1 MGRVEYD
8 IIIENG
14 RVIDG
19 TGNPWIRADVGIV
32 GDTIETVGRI
42 KNGAKRR
49 IDATGLVVSPGFI
62 DIHSHSG
69 ISVLVDPFVQSK
81 IRQGVTT
88 EVVGNCG
95 ESPAPMNEKVRAY
108 REKYARNRVP
118 EDFEFNWETMKD
130 YLDLV
135 EEKGA
140 SFNLVSLV
148 GHGTI
153 RQNVM
158 GHDDREPEEEELEE
172 MRLMVSEAMEQGAW
186 GMSTGLIYPPSVY
199 ATTDELIELAK
210 VVAKN
215 NGIYASHIRGEGEEL
230 IEAIR
235 EAIRIGRESGAP
247 VEIAHFKASGKP
259 FWGKTKQALKV
270 VEGARDRGIDVTY
283 DQYPY
288 IASST
293 NLTALLP
300 HWAHEGGPEKMI
312 QRIEDK
318 EARERMK
325 EEQRITRDW
334 SSVMV
339 VHAKKHPGYTGKNLE
354 EIAEFEDKTPFN
366 AMCDLLIEEEMQ
378 VPAVMFGMSE
388 DDVRRVMRN
397 PIGMVG
403 SDGSAVSPEGVLG
416 QGKPHPRYYGTFPR
430 VLGHYVREGVITL
443 QEAVRKMT
451 SAPAQR
457 LGIRHRGLLREGFKA
472 DITIFDA
479 ENIKDEATFT
489 EPHRYPAGIP
499 YVLVNGKIVIDDT
512 EHTGALPG
520 KILIKTFS

>member
-1 MGRVEYD
+1 MDYD
-8 IIIENG
+8 IIIKNG

-19 TGNPWIRADVGIV
+19 TGNPWIKADVGIV
-32 GDTIETVGRI
+32 GDTIKTIGKITDEADRKI
-42 KNGAKRR
+42 AAE
-49 IDATGLVVSPGFI
+49 DLVVSPGFI

-69 ISVLVDPFVQSK
+69 IPVLVDSMVQSK

-95 ESPAPMNEKVRAY
+95 GSPAPMNQDVKAY
-108 REKYARNRVP
+108 REKYSRRRVP

-135 EEKGA
+135 DEEGA
-140 SFNLVSLV
+140 SFNLASLV

-158 GHDDREPEEEELEE
+158 GHEDREPTEGELKE
-172 MRLMVSEAMEQGAW
+172 MRQMVSEAMQQGAW

-199 ATTDELIELAK
+199 AKTAEITELAK
-210 VVAKN
+210 VVASYG
-215 NGIYASHIRGEGEEL
+215 GIYASHIRGEGENL
-230 IEAIR
+230 IEAIK
-235 EAIRIGRESGAP
+235 EAIKISRESGAP

-259 FWGKTKQALKV
+259 FWGKTKQALEV
-270 VEGARDRGIDVTY
+270 VEAARKEGIDVTY

-300 HWAHEGGPEKMI
+300 HWAHEGGAEKVLERLKDPET
-312 QRIEDK
+312 
-318 EARERMK
+318 REKMK

-339 VHAKKHPGYTGKNLE
+339 VHAKDHPEYTGKNIE
-354 EIAEFEDKTPFN
+354 EIAKSEGKEPYD
-366 AMCDLLIEEEMQ
+366 AMCDLLIEEETQ

-388 DDVRRVMRN
+388 EDVRRVMKN

-457 LGIRHRGLLREGFKA
+457 LGIRDRGLLREGYKA
-472 DITIFDA
+472 DVTIFNPDTV
-479 ENIKDEATFT
+479 KDDATFT
-489 EPHRYPAGIP
+489 EPHRYPSGIP
-499 YVLVNGKIVIDDT
+499 YVIVNGTIVIEEG

-520 KILIKTFS
+520 KTLRKALN